1 MPVVY
6 PLSLPTL
13 RVTQYMIGIDRK
25 IAATESAFTGQQQ
38 ILEWPL
44 GALWTLQMSGFV
56 VTRREE
62 MALHAFLDAL
72 HDQIGTVLAGP
83 KRCPRPVG
91 TADIVSVTATG
102 AALSSSLSLAGLGA
116 NKTLAAGDMI
126 QLGSGLS
133 ARLHRIVNPVTASG
147 TGTATVDVEPYL
159 KTSYS
164 SAPVVLANPRGLF
177 RLASAAQPPQVT
189 AAGVQFSLSFR
200 EAL

>member
-1 MPVVY
+1 
-6 PLSLPTL
+6 
-13 RVTQYMIGIDRK
+13 
-25 IAATESAFTGQQQ
+25 
-38 ILEWPL
+38 
-44 GALWTLQMSGFV
+44 
-56 VTRREE
+56 
-62 MALHAFLDAL
+62 
-72 HDQIGTVLAGP
+72 
-83 KRCPRPVG
+83 
-91 TADIVSVTATG
+91 
-102 AALSSSLSLAGLGA
+102 
-116 NKTLAAGDMI
+116 MI